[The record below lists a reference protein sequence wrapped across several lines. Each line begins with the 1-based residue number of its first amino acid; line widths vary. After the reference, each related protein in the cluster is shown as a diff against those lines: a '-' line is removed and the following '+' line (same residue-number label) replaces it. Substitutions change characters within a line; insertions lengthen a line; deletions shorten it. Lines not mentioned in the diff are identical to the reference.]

1 MCEISSKVN
10 IKVTVLV
17 SLLLN
22 PNMFINFT
30 HFSIFSIADFEQV
43 TDCWVDMVCM
53 SQGTEHIAH
62 NNFCSSLMA
71 YCKQNQVLESI
82 PADMYLLIVN
92 NRNTRTRCEICSE
105 LYIQQ
110 CSLLLTLNI
119 FHTLF

>member
-43 TDCWVDMVCM
+43 TDCWVEMVCM

-82 PADMYLLIVN
+82 PADMYLLKLTTETLEQGVKYVQSYIFN
-92 NRNTRTRCEICSE
+92 NV
-105 LYIQQ
+105 LY
-110 CSLLLTLNI
+110 C
-119 FHTLF
+119 